1 MMIINTTTSND
12 NSINSNLVFLKSKN
26 EKKAKQTRSVVET
39 KTILYSD
46 AGVLLLTW
54 LFGT

>member
-1 MMIINTTTSND
+1 MIINTTTSND